1 LWQGVVLFRGKA
13 QTRNKTHR
21 HPLCPALM
29 VQVSYA
35 MGIVGVQKGYGKI
48 RWLDMLGHRIF
59 PRYFWGIWER
69 RFADLLEQL
78 IRYLGF
84 FSLHNQV

>member
-1 LWQGVVLFRGKA
+1 MQWGLLVSKKDMGK
-13 QTRNKTHR
+13 
-21 HPLCPALM
+21 
-29 VQVSYA
+29 YD
-35 MGIVGVQKGYGKI
+35 G
-48 RWLDMLGHRIF
+48 LDMLGHRIF

-84 FSLHNQV
+84 FQSS

>member
-1 LWQGVVLFRGKA
+1 M
-13 QTRNKTHR
+13 
-21 HPLCPALM
+21 P
-29 VQVSYA
+29 YA

-59 PRYFWGIWER
+59 PRHFWER

-78 IRYLGF
+78 DITPKKK
-84 FSLHNQV
+84 Q